1 MQMLPIMP
9 SFSCSNRVER
19 FSMIQSSTSRDY
31 IGDGSRA
38 LQDGVPGRLPGRR
51 QEGNLLI
58 PQVLVRHIALSGR

>member
-1 MQMLPIMP
+1 
-9 SFSCSNRVER
+9 
-19 FSMIQSSTSRDY
+19 MIQSSTSRDY